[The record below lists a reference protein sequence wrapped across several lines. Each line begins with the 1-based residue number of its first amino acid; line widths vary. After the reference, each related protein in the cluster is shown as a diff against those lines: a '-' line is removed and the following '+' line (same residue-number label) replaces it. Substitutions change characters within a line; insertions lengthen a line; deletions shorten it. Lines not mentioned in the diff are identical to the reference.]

1 MAGPRPGWLVS
12 LCAALLSVTTWLPWL
27 TTSISGGGRASA
39 IGGTIGSIS
48 LPSRFGT
55 GQLIVLLSSALIV
68 AGAMVARNLS
78 PRLAAVT
85 ALTLSVV
92 IATLTWFYYRLNV
105 HSPVV
110 AGYGFYLGAVF
121 AVASVVCS
129 AWALIA
135 VFLGRRRIR
144 RP

>member
-1 MAGPRPGWLVS
+1 MAGPRPGWLVALS
-12 LCAALLSVTTWLPWL
+12 AALLSVSTWLPWL
-27 TTSISGGGRASA
+27 TTSLSGGGRASA
-39 IGGTIGSIS
+39 IGGTFGSIT

-55 GQLIVLLSSALIV
+55 GQLIVLLSSVLIV
-68 AGAMVARNLS
+68 AGAMVARSLS

-85 ALTLSVV
+85 ALVLSLVIVTL
-92 IATLTWFYYRLNV
+92 AWFYYRLNV
-105 HSPVV
+105 HSPVM

-135 VFLGRRRIR
+135 VFFGGRHIR